1 MRGKRVGIVGIGNV
15 GSTCA
20 YILAMS
26 GSCHEVIL
34 RSSSNPDKAKGLA
47 LDMSQAVQAAR
58 HNTVV
63 KHAEKSSDLADCDVI
78 VVTAGSPRLPG
89 MSRDDLLIKN
99 AQIMKKVMEDV
110 QKYSP
115 NAIVIPVSNP
125 LDAMVYV
132 ALKETGW
139 DRSRVIGMAGIL
151 DSARMAHFVYEKLG
165 YGAGQI
171 RCSVMGGHGDD
182 MVPLPRFSTVA
193 GVPLTDLLSWEEIN
207 EIVSKTKVGGAQIVS
222 LLKDGSAYYAPA
234 KAAALMVEA
243 VLSDTKQ
250 IYPCA
255 VMLKGEYGYT
265 DVVSGVPVMIGASG
279 AEKVIEA
286 NLNDD
291 QDRKFAK
298 SIGSVKSLV
307 SALYENNFYT
317 K

>member
-1 MRGKRVGIVGIGNV
+1 MVGKRVAIVGVGNV
-15 GSTCA
+15 GSSVA
-20 YILAMS
+20 YSLAMT
-26 GSCHEVIL
+26 GACHEIIL
-34 RSSSNPDKAKGLA
+34 RANNVDRAKGKA
-47 LDMSQAVQAAR
+47 LDLSQAAQAAR
-58 HNTVV
+58 KHTVITVAETLEDV
-63 KHAEKSSDLADCDVI
+63 KDCAVI
-78 VVTAGSPRLPG
+78 VITAGSPRLPG

-99 AQIMKKVMEDV
+99 AQIMRNVMRSLKKT
-110 QKYSP
+110 SP
-115 NAIVIPVSNP
+115 DAIIIPVSNP

-132 ALKETGW
+132 ALKESGW
-139 DRSRVIGMAGIL
+139 PRNRVLGMAGIL

-193 GVPLTDLLSWEEIN
+193 GVPLTDLLTWEEIN
-207 EIVSKTKVGGAQIVS
+207 EIIEKTKNGGAEIVS

-234 KAAALMVEA
+234 KATAIMVEA
-243 VLSDTKQ
+243 VLSNTKQ

-255 VMLKGEYGYT
+255 VMLDGEYGYK
-265 DVVSGVPVMIGASG
+265 DVVSGVPVMIGANG

-298 SIGSVKSLV
+298 SVGSVKQLID
-307 SALYENNFYT
+307 ALYTNKFYEE
-317 K
+317 

>member
-1 MRGKRVGIVGIGNV
+1 MRGKRVGIVGVGNV
-15 GSTCA
+15 GSTCG

-58 HNTVV
+58 MHTVV
-63 KHAEKSSDLADCDVI
+63 KHAEKPSDISDCDVI

-99 AQIMKKVMEDV
+99 AEIMKEVMADII
-110 QKYSP
+110 KYSP
-115 NAIVIPVSNP
+115 QAIIVPVSNP
-125 LDAMVYV
+125 LDAMVYM
-132 ALKETGW
+132 ALKESGW
-139 DRSRVIGMAGIL
+139 PRNRVLGMAGIL
-151 DSARMAHFVYEKLG
+151 DSARMAHFVYEQLG

-193 GVPLTDLLSWEEIN
+193 GVPLTDLLTWDEIN
-207 EIVSKTKVGGAQIVS
+207 SIVERTKNGGAEIVG

-243 VLSDTKQ
+243 ILSDKKQ

-255 VMLKGEYGYT
+255 VMLDGEYGYT
-265 DVVSGVPVMIGASG
+265 NVVSGVPVMIGASG

-286 NLNDD
+286 NLNDE

-298 SIGSVKSLV
+298 SVSSVRQLIN
-307 SALYENNFYT
+307 ALYDNGFYT
-317 K
+317 R

>member
-1 MRGKRVGIVGIGNV
+1 MRGKRVGIVGVGNV
-15 GSTCA
+15 GSSVA
-20 YILAMS
+20 YSLAMS

-34 RSSSNPDKAKGLA
+34 RANNVDKARGKA
-47 LDMSQAVQAAR
+47 LDLSQAAQAAR
-58 HNTVV
+58 KHTVITVAETLEDV
-63 KHAEKSSDLADCDVI
+63 KDCDV
-78 VVTAGSPRLPG
+78 VVITAGSPRLPG

-99 AQIMKKVMEDV
+99 AQIMKDVMSV
-110 QKYSP
+110 IKISSP
-115 NAIVIPVSNP
+115 NAVIIPVSNP

-193 GVPLTDLLSWEEIN
+193 GVPLTDLLTWEEIN
-207 EIVSKTKVGGAQIVS
+207 DIVERTKKGGAEIVG

-234 KAAALMVEA
+234 KATALMVEA
-243 VLSDTKQ
+243 VLSDMKQ

-255 VMLKGEYGYT
+255 VMLDGEYGYT

-279 AEKVIEA
+279 VEKVIEA
-286 NLNDD
+286 NLNND
-291 QDRKFAK
+291 QDRKFAT
-298 SIGSVKSLV
+298 SVGSVKELIET
-307 SALYENNFYT
+307 LYKNNFYN
-317 K
+317 

>member
-1 MRGKRVGIVGIGNV
+1 MRGKRVGIVGVGNV

-58 HNTVV
+58 MHTVV
-63 KHAEKSSDLADCDVI
+63 KSAQEPSDIADCDVI
-78 VVTAGSPRLPG
+78 VITAGSPRLPG

-99 AQIMKKVMEDV
+99 AQIMKKTIADIK
-110 QKYSP
+110 KYSP
-115 NAIVIPVSNP
+115 DAIIVPVSNP

-139 DRSRVIGMAGIL
+139 PRNQVLGMAGIL
-151 DSARMAHFVYEKLG
+151 DSARMAHFVYESLG

-193 GVPLTDLLSWEEIN
+193 GVPLTDLLTWDEIN
-207 EIVSKTKVGGAQIVS
+207 EIIERTKHGGAEIVG

-243 VLSDTKQ
+243 ILGDTKQ

-255 VMLKGEYGYT
+255 VMLDGEYGYK
-265 DVVSGVPVMIGASG
+265 DVVSGVPVMIGANG

-298 SIGSVKSLV
+298 SVGSVKQLID
-307 SALYENNFYT
+307 ALYENGFYSR
-317 K
+317 

>member
-1 MRGKRVGIVGIGNV
+1 MVGKRVGIVGVGNV
-15 GSTCA
+15 GSSVA
-20 YILAMS
+20 YSLAMT
-26 GSCHEVIL
+26 GSCHEIIL
-34 RSSSNPDKAKGLA
+34 RANNVDRAKGKA
-47 LDMSQAVQAAR
+47 LDLSQAAQAAR
-58 HNTVV
+58 KHTVITVAETLEDV
-63 KHAEKSSDLADCDVI
+63 KDCAVI
-78 VVTAGSPRLPG
+78 VITAGSPRLPG

-99 AQIMKKVMEDV
+99 AQIMRNVMTSLKKT
-110 QKYSP
+110 SP
-115 NAIVIPVSNP
+115 DAIIIPVSNP

-132 ALKETGW
+132 ALKESGW
-139 DRSRVIGMAGIL
+139 PRNRVLGMAGIL

-193 GVPLTDLLSWEEIN
+193 GVPLTDLLTWEEIN
-207 EIVSKTKVGGAQIVS
+207 EIIEKTKNGGAEIVS

-234 KAAALMVEA
+234 KATAIMVEA
-243 VLSDTKQ
+243 VLSNTKQ

-255 VMLKGEYGYT
+255 VMLDGEYGYK
-265 DVVSGVPVMIGASG
+265 DVVSGVPVMIGANG

-298 SIGSVKSLV
+298 SVGSVKQLID
-307 SALYENNFYT
+307 ALYTNKFYE

>member
-1 MRGKRVGIVGIGNV
+1 MRGKRVGIVGVGNV
-15 GSTCA
+15 GSSVA
-20 YILAMS
+20 YSLAMS

-34 RSSSNPDKAKGLA
+34 RANDVDKAKGKA
-47 LDMSQAVQAAR
+47 LDLSQAAQAAR
-58 HNTVV
+58 KHTVITVAETLEDV
-63 KHAEKSSDLADCDVI
+63 KDCDV
-78 VVTAGSPRLPG
+78 VVITAGSPRLPG

-99 AQIMKKVMEDV
+99 AKIMRNVVSVIKVS
-110 QKYSP
+110 SP
-115 NAIVIPVSNP
+115 NAVIIPVSNP

-139 DRSRVIGMAGIL
+139 DRSRVLGMAGIL

-193 GVPLTDLLSWEEIN
+193 GVPLTDLLTWDEIN
-207 EIVSKTKVGGAQIVS
+207 EIVEKTKKGGAEIVG

-234 KAAALMVEA
+234 KSTALMVEA
-243 VLSDTKQ
+243 VLTDMKQ

-255 VMLKGEYGYT
+255 VMLDGEYGYSN
-265 DVVSGVPVMIGASG
+265 VVSGVPVMIGARG
-279 AEKVIEA
+279 VEKVIEA

-298 SIGSVKSLV
+298 SIGSVKELID
-307 SALYENNFYT
+307 ALYENDFYAQ
-317 K
+317 

>member
-1 MRGKRVGIVGIGNV
+1 MVGKRVAIVGVGNV
-15 GSTCA
+15 GSSVA
-20 YILAMS
+20 YSLAMT
-26 GSCHEVIL
+26 GACHEIIL
-34 RSSSNPDKAKGLA
+34 RANNVDRAKGKA
-47 LDMSQAVQAAR
+47 LDLSQAAQAAR
-58 HNTVV
+58 KHTVITVAETLEDV
-63 KHAEKSSDLADCDVI
+63 KDCAVI
-78 VVTAGSPRLPG
+78 VITAGSPRLPG

-99 AQIMKKVMEDV
+99 AQIMRDVMSSLKKT
-110 QKYSP
+110 SP
-115 NAIVIPVSNP
+115 DAVIIPVSNP

-139 DRSRVIGMAGIL
+139 PRNRVLGMAGIL

-193 GVPLTDLLSWEEIN
+193 GVPLTDLLSWEDIN
-207 EIVSKTKVGGAQIVS
+207 EIIEKTKNGGAEIVS

-234 KAAALMVEA
+234 KATAIMVEA
-243 VLSDTKQ
+243 VLSNTKQ

-255 VMLKGEYGYT
+255 VMLDGEYGYK
-265 DVVSGVPVMIGASG
+265 DVVSGVPVMIGAAG

-298 SIGSVKSLV
+298 SVGSVKQLID
-307 SALYENNFYT
+307 ALYTNKFYE

>member
-1 MRGKRVGIVGIGNV
+1 MRGKRVGIVGVGNV

-26 GSCHEVIL
+26 GNCHEVIL

-58 HNTVV
+58 MHTVV
-63 KHAEKSSDLADCDVI
+63 KHAQEPSDLKDCDVI
-78 VVTAGSPRLPG
+78 VITAGSPRLPG
-89 MSRDDLLIKN
+89 MSRDDLLVKN
-99 AQIMKKVMEDV
+99 AQIMRRAMADI

-115 NAIVIPVSNP
+115 EAIIVPVSNP

-139 DRSRVIGMAGIL
+139 DRRRVVGMAGIL
-151 DSARMAHFVYEKLG
+151 DSARMAHFVYEQLG

-193 GVPLTDLLSWEEIN
+193 GVPLTDLLTWDEIN
-207 EIVSKTKVGGAQIVS
+207 AIVDRTKKGGAEIVG
-222 LLKDGSAYYAPA
+222 LLKEGSAYYAPA

-243 VLSDTKQ
+243 ILADTKQ

-255 VMLKGEYGYT
+255 VMLEGEYGYNN
-265 DVVSGVPVMIGASG
+265 VVSGVPVMLGANG

-298 SIGSVKSLV
+298 SVGSVKQLID
-307 SALYENNFYT
+307 ALYDNGFYT

>member
-58 HNTVV
+58 MHTVV
-63 KHAEKSSDLADCDVI
+63 KSAQKPEDIKDCDVV

-89 MSRDDLLIKN
+89 MSRDDLLVKN
-99 AQIMKKVMEDV
+99 AQIMRNVMEDIK
-110 QKYSP
+110 KYSP

-139 DRSRVIGMAGIL
+139 DRNRVIGMAGIL
-151 DSARMAHFVYEKLG
+151 DSARMAHFVYEQLG

-193 GVPLTDLLSWEEIN
+193 GVPLTDLLTWEEIN
-207 EIVSKTKVGGAQIVS
+207 DIVERTKKGGAEIVG

-255 VMLKGEYGYT
+255 VMLDGEYGYS
-265 DVVSGVPVMIGASG
+265 DVVSGVPVMIGANG

-298 SIGSVKSLV
+298 SVGSVRQLV
-307 SALYENNFYT
+307 EALYAKGFYT